1 MERTTVLKIGAELQ
15 EGPVFDALLDSLV
28 ALARERRLVV
38 VHGGGAEIADLQQR
52 LGLAPS
58 FVDGLRVTDGDSLRV
73 AQMVLSGLVNKRLT
87 ARLVARGV
95 RALGLSGV
103 DAGVLRAR
111 RLMHP
116 GGDLG
121 FVGEITAVDVA
132 CLGGLLDAGF
142 TPVLSPI
149 SLGEN
154 GCAYNVN
161 ADHAA
166 LAVAGALGAE
176 ELSFTDVPACSG
188 TMRCPGCRWPRQ
200 RNSSPRRSSP
210 GNDPKVRSA
219 LEAWPGVAM
228 RITNLSGL
236 ATGAGTVVGPS
247 GGKCHE
253 RRRDRSLNSSTSC
266 TARPRSCWRGARGCA
281 L

>member
-1 MERTTVLKIGAELQ
+1 MERTTVLKIGGAELQ
-15 EGPVFDALLDSLV
+15 EGPIFDALLDSLV

-176 ELSFTDVPACSG
+176 ELVFLTDVPG
-188 TMRCPGCRWPRQ
+188 VQ
-200 RNSSPRRSSP
+200 RNDALLPRLSVAAAEELIAAQIIT
-210 GNDPKVRSA
+210 GGMIPKVRSA
-219 LEAWPGVAM
+219 LEAVAHGVANA

-236 ATGAGTVVGPS
+236 ATGAGTVVV
-247 GGKCHE
+247 
-253 RRRDRSLNSSTSC
+253 
-266 TARPRSCWRGARGCA
+266 A
-281 L
+281 

>member
-1 MERTTVLKIGAELQ
+1 MERTTVLKVGGAELQ
-15 EGPVFDALLDSLV
+15 EGEAFETLLGALV
-28 ALARERRLVV
+28 PLARTRRLVV

-52 LGLAPS
+52 LGLAPC

-73 AQMVLSGLVNKRLT
+73 AEMVLSGLVNKRLT
-87 ARLVARGV
+87 AHLVARGV

-111 RLMHP
+111 RLTHP
-116 GGDLG
+116 KGDLG
-121 FVGEITAVDVA
+121 FVGEITDVDAA
-132 CLGGLLDAGF
+132 CLAGLLDAGF

-176 ELSFTDVPACSG
+176 ELVFLTDVPG
-188 TMRCPGCRWPRQ
+188 VQ
-200 RNSSPRRSSP
+200 RNDALLPRLSVAAAEELIAAQIIT
-210 GNDPKVRSA
+210 GGMIPKVRSA
-219 LEAWPGVAM
+219 LEAVAHGVANA

-236 ATGAGTVVGPS
+236 ATGAGTVFV
-247 GGKCHE
+247 
-253 RRRDRSLNSSTSC
+253 
-266 TARPRSCWRGARGCA
+266 A
-281 L
+281 